1 MAEIRKLKNYINGE
15 WVESKTDQYEDV
27 VNPATKEVL
36 CQVPISTKE
45 DIDYAAQTAAEAFKT
60 WSKVAVPRRARILF
74 NFQQL
79 LSQHKEELAHLITIE
94 NGKNTKEASLKSSLN
109 IFTLMSQLRLYS
121 DLLLKI
127 EKRRAMALLRSF
139 ETVKISQPALNTWT
153 FKMYEFANCLNQSKL
168 ILRTSNKDK

>member
-94 NGKNTKEASLKSSLN
+94 NGKNTKEASFFS
-109 IFTLMSQLRLYS
+109 
-121 DLLLKI
+121 
-127 EKRRAMALLRSF
+127 A
-139 ETVKISQPALNTWT
+139 
-153 FKMYEFANCLNQSKL
+153 
-168 ILRTSNKDK
+168 

>member
-1 MAEIRKLKNYINGE
+1 MYVFTNEGGNKNDRNQKIKNYINGE
-15 WVESKTDQYEDV
+15 WVESKTDKYEDV

-79 LSQHKEELAHLITIE
+79 LSQHREELAHLITIE
-94 NGKNTKEASLKSSLN
+94 NGKH
-109 IFTLMSQLRLYS
+109 
-121 DLLLKI
+121 
-127 EKRRAMALLRSF
+127 KRSPWRSG
-139 ETVKISQPALNTWT
+139 TRN
-153 FKMYEFANCLNQSKL
+153 
-168 ILRTSNKDK
+168 

>member
-94 NGKNTKEASLKSSLN
+94 NGKNTKEASLLTFLIFSLKRSPLKCSCSFRRSPSGNVVSSVY
-109 IFTLMSQLRLYS
+109 F
-121 DLLLKI
+121 
-127 EKRRAMALLRSF
+127 
-139 ETVKISQPALNTWT
+139 PA
-153 FKMYEFANCLNQSKL
+153 
-168 ILRTSNKDK
+168 NKPDTRGK